1 MEQHQINEILKR
13 LEYLESEVKR
23 LKKSG
28 VSTLHFP
35 EAEVSWK
42 DYVNKIVV
50 YETNI
55 HTLYEKGYIEA
66 VMECLKTTNKVVKMP
81 ICLFKNKL
89 YIYKSVEPEKTEW
102 ELFSEKDQENFVS
115 TISTKFLRVHM
126 LLGNDETIS
135 EEVRE
140 TRQLLVIKMRVEL
153 WEKQT
158 NRTKLMKNI
167 RELVKG
173 E

>member
-1 MEQHQINEILKR
+1 MEQTLYEILKR
-13 LEYLESEVKR
+13 LEYLEGEVKR
-23 LKKSG
+23 LKKNG
-28 VSTLHFP
+28 VSTLNFP
-35 EAEVSWK
+35 EAEVAWK
-42 DYVNKIVV
+42 EYVNKIVV

-66 VMECLKTTNKVVKMP
+66 VIECLKTTNKVVKIP

-89 YIYKSVEPEKTEW
+89 YVYKSVEPEKSEW
-102 ELFSEKDQENFVS
+102 ELFNEKDQENFVS
-115 TISTKFLRVHM
+115 MISTKFLRVYM
-126 LLGNDETIS
+126 LLGNDETVP

-158 NRTKLMKNI
+158 NRSKLMKNI
-167 RELVKG
+167 RELIKG